1 MKLCPQCQKENPS
14 AANHCM
20 YCGIELKC
28 PKCKERCTEMDDFCL
43 HCGYPI
49 TDNAKKAKKNAEKK
63 IMNKLK
69 EEIKTL
75 NEKLDN
81 EKKSKKDL
89 KNNLKKINAET
100 QREVSIMPK
109 WFYYLV
115 SVVVGIS
122 LLVLILIIFNIL

>member
-1 MKLCPQCQKENPS
+1 
-14 AANHCM
+14 M